1 MIKKLMLLAMAVGLV
16 VFAAPAFASA
26 APLVTDLEGGTAT
39 SVTATQDPE
48 DPVITHLLGGLG
60 QLECSA
66 IDLSIGLESNEEE
79 SAMGSGTGTATG
91 CHDGLAPVNITE
103 INVSTITLNAG
114 GTGSASFT
122 FKYDVPALGL
132 TNCEFSG
139 TVGLSFVTNSSTITI
154 TEPNALTGSAGC
166 PPAATI
172 TGSFVLDDAELM

>member
-26 APLVTDLEGGTAT
+26 SSLVTNGEEEAAT

-60 QLECSA
+60 QWECET

-79 SAMGSGTGTATG
+79 EAMGSGTGAGTG
-91 CHDGLAPVNITE
+91 CHDGLAPISTE
-103 INVSTITLNAG
+103 INISTITLNAG
-114 GTGSASFT
+114 GTGTASLT
-122 FKYDVPALGL
+122 FKYSIPALGL

-139 TVGLSFVTNSSTITI
+139 TVGLGFATDSSTFTI
-154 TEPNALTGSAGC
+154 TSPNALTGSAGC
-166 PPAATI
+166 PPSVTI